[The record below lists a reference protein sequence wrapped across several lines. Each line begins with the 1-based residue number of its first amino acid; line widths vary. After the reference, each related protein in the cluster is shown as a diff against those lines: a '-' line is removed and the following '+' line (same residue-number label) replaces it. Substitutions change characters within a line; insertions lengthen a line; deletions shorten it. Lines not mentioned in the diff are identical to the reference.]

1 MLYASIVAAFGED
14 YVTCGARWL
23 GWGGATWGISKS
35 PRVSGVNCPIK
46 SRLTKSRTTPRYA
59 HSQNATQR
67 RARAPPIERD
77 GRERP
82 SDMCVMASPV
92 SLRVLFGSPLHRFW
106 LLLWRAFGACACM
119 HETMKDDVLRR
130 WVCFDPGLDFGVG
143 PSPHPL
149 ISPAGW
155 WERWPLIN
163 FTNGSSRWPCLV
175 FSRMG

>member
-1 MLYASIVAAFGED
+1 M
-14 YVTCGARWL
+14 R
-23 GWGGATWGISKS
+23 
-35 PRVSGVNCPIK
+35 
-46 SRLTKSRTTPRYA
+46 
-59 HSQNATQR
+59 
-67 RARAPPIERD
+67 
-77 GRERP
+77 
-82 SDMCVMASPV
+82 VMASPV

-163 FTNGSSRWPCLV
+163 VTNGSSRNLLNASPTSPTTGRALSMQYVLPSPTAPPLHPVSVSFLILRSLLAPPVREPDFGFVAQLWPIIINTK
-175 FSRMG
+175 